1 MCQPHES
8 HSEACSREFSTSRRY
23 SSVTWNESTSD
34 AEGTYDSSDNG
45 IAGQQA
51 LIDADIC
58 AFRERLRHVVRR
70 LTVAEFAELRRQYE
84 DVWLEVLEEL

>member
-1 MCQPHES
+1 MTWHES
-8 HSEACSREFSTSRRY
+8 TF
-23 SSVTWNESTSD
+23 D

-58 AFRERLRHVVRR
+58 AFRERLSYAVRR
-70 LTVAEFAELRRQYE
+70 LTVAEFAELRRRYE
-84 DVWLEVLEEL
+84 DVWLEVLAEL